1 MFQKNRLNF
10 LLIHSIRSE
19 EHLSQMTHF
28 YQSHLY
34 FKNIKRFGN
43 ESLNLNSDKNRSTFF
58 VISQYLLL
66 LKCPNRTSNLK
77 RALLPNCPLI
87 QPARL
92 PYALLD
98 GLRVSSS
105 CLSKCEIL
113 AETAQ
118 LQMGFSFLLLLQSQL
133 HDFNCDFLNMAIFFK
148 KKTKNK
154 KTMQVLMRKMMTII
168 LGRSPR
174 YIVTTEQISA
184 VLTRFVRKS
193 PSFATFLVIT
203 TVIEIF

>member
-1 MFQKNRLNF
+1 MYILTRVNLLNTVCYEIPCNSNSITRIQFSMPNRLNF
-10 LLIHSIRSE
+10 LLIRSE
-19 EHLSQMTHF
+19 EYLSQRTHS
-28 YQSHLY
+28 YQSHVY
-34 FKNIKRFGN
+34 NKNIKKFAN

-58 VISQYLLL
+58 GISQYLLL
-66 LKCPNRTSNLK
+66 LKCPNRTSNLN

-148 KKTKNK
+148 KTNK
-154 KTMQVLMRKMMTII
+154 KQCK
-168 LGRSPR
+168 
-174 YIVTTEQISA
+174 
-184 VLTRFVRKS
+184 F
-193 PSFATFLVIT
+193 
-203 TVIEIF
+203 